1 MRTGDGH
8 SSNRADNFV
17 PGYDDHLS
25 VVQYRMGAYVPA
37 VVEFL
42 RDSLIAFKQ
51 KEVDIQLVEGGDE
64 WKDMRKSNSQVKEGD
79 ENDLLAAT
87 DVFAIPPGH
96 EVVMVYDGNTVK
108 MGVGQGK
115 FFTGT
120 PQTNDLELFSQYMNL
135 EPYEAKGILLPNDES
150 SFTLINKALAVS
162 EETEEME
169 AVNAFMTLQVRV

>member
-1 MRTGDGH
+1 
-8 SSNRADNFV
+8 
-17 PGYDDHLS
+17 
-25 VVQYRMGAYVPA
+25 
-37 VVEFL
+37 
-42 RDSLIAFKQ
+42 
-51 KEVDIQLVEGGDE
+51 
-64 WKDMRKSNSQVKEGD
+64 MRKSNSQVKEGD

-135 EPYEAKGILLPNDES
+135 EPYEAKES
-150 SFTLINKALAVS
+150 FFQATNPLSLSSTKHWLFQKKPKRWRR
-162 EETEEME
+162 
-169 AVNAFMTLQVRV
+169 NAFMTLQVRVYGMEGTIGGLDRWACPASWCAETNPIRSIPFPSAEAI